1 MNTLLSS
8 VFVPQFQFTD
18 YNSSYCRWYGPRKSK
33 NKMSEDYSKAGT
45 LPLSEKEQEI
55 VKLSVANVQN
65 GKTEDFNVHTR
76 DEHER
81 EYLM

>member
-1 MNTLLSS
+1 
-8 VFVPQFQFTD
+8 
-18 YNSSYCRWYGPRKSK
+18 
-33 NKMSEDYSKAGT
+33 MSEDYSKAGT